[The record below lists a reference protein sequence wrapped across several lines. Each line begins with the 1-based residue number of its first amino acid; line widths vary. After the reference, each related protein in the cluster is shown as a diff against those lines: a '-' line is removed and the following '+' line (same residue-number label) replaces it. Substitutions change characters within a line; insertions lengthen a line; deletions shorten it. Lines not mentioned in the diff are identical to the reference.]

1 MLAGFPCQAFSYAG
15 KRLGFSD
22 TRGTLFFEVERI
34 LRGKRPYGFI
44 LENVEGLVS
53 HDKANPKDR
62 IGRTFATILQK
73 LNELDYKVSWRVLN
87 SKDFGLAQ
95 ERKRIYI
102 VGTID
107 ESPCLDFFIPTYAKI
122 GDILEHGIPT
132 ENTTFVN
139 LLLSHYTIDQLN
151 GKSIKDKRGGN
162 DNIHSWD
169 IELKGS
175 VSQAQKKLLDMMFKE
190 RRKKKWAAE
199 FGIRWMDGMPLTLK
213 QISTFFVH
221 PDLYD
226 MLEDLV
232 VKGYLKKEHPKK
244 IVVRRTELGDQEVRE
259 QDENLPLGYN
269 IVAGK
274 LSFEIS
280 KILSPTGIAPT
291 MVAMDMK
298 KNYVVDGNGLRP
310 LTLREGLRLF
320 GYPEDFKFPVDN
332 LHDGYDLL
340 GNTVA
345 VPVIQSVADR
355 LEKVFSK
362 HKNDFDY
369 DKSNLRASV

>member
-1 MLAGFPCQAFSYAG
+1 M
-15 KRLGFSD
+15 D

-34 LRGKRPYGFI
+34 LREKRPYGFI
-44 LENVEGLVS
+44 LENVEGLVT
-53 HDKANPKDR
+53 HDRANPKDK
-62 IGRTFATILQK
+62 IGRTFTTILKK
-73 LNELDYKVSWRVLN
+73 LDELGYKVSWNILN
-87 SKDFGLAQ
+87 SKFFGLAQ

-102 VGTID
+102 VGTLD
-107 ESPCLDFFIPTYAKI
+107 ENVSLDYFMPRYAKI
-122 GDILEHGIPT
+122 SDILEKGLPT
-132 ENTTFVN
+132 EESDFIK
-139 LLLSHYTIDQLN
+139 LLLAHYTPEQLN

-169 IELKGS
+169 IELKGT
-175 VSQAQKKLLDMMFKE
+175 VSQDQKKLLDMIFKE

-199 FGIRWMDGMPLTLK
+199 FGIKWMDCMPLTLK
-213 QISTFFVH
+213 QISTFFSH
-221 PDLYD
+221 PDLFN

-244 IVVRRTELGDQEVRE
+244 IVVRHTELGDQELRE
-259 QDENLPLGYN
+259 QDTSLPLGYN

-280 KILSPTGIAPT
+280 KILSPEGIAPT

-298 KNYVVDGNGLRP
+298 KNYVIDGKGLRP
-310 LTLREGLRLF
+310 LSFREGLRLF

-332 LHDGYDLL
+332 QHDGYDLL

-345 VPVIQSVADR
+345 VPVIQAVAER
-355 LEKVFSK
+355 LEKIFTK
-362 HKNDFDY
+362 HKEQLEYEKGNI
-369 DKSNLRASV
+369 RASV